1 MTVRKRKRKN
11 KLRGSRTFG
20 TGNTKH
26 KRGSGCRGGKGRAGS
41 HKHKYSKYYD
51 TFGVTLR
58 LKPRKLKGN
67 EMNLWQVDENI
78 EGWLSGKMIE
88 KSGDAYVIDCKK
100 LGIRKILSKGN
111 LARKVILRNA
121 QLSEKAREKIIASK
135 GIIEEAG
142 EKKEKGEK

>member
-26 KRGSGCRGGKGRAGS
+26 KRGSGCKGGKGRAGS

-51 TFGVTLR
+51 TFGVTVR
-58 LKPRKLKGN
+58 LKPGKREGI
-67 EMNLWQVDENI
+67 EMNLQQI
-78 EGWLSGKMIE
+78 EQNMDKWLSGKLIE
-88 KSGDAYVIDCKK
+88 KSSDAYIIDCKK
-100 LGIRKILSKGN
+100 LGIRKILSRGN
-111 LARKVILRNA
+111 LAKKVILRNA
-121 QLSEKAREKIIASK
+121 QLSEKAREKILASK

-142 EKKEKGEK
+142 EKKEKNEK

>member
-26 KRGSGCRGGKGRAGS
+26 KRGSGCKGGKGRAGS

-51 TFGVTLR
+51 TFGVTVR
-58 LKPRKLKGN
+58 LKPGKLEGR
-67 EMNLWQVDENI
+67 EMNLWQIGENI
-78 EGWLSGKMIE
+78 EGWLSSKMIE
-88 KSGDAYVIDCKK
+88 KSGDTYVIDCRK

-111 LARKVILRNA
+111 LAHKIILRNA
-121 QLSEKAREKIIASK
+121 QLSEKAREKILASK
-135 GIIEEAG
+135 GSIEEAD
-142 EKKEKGEK
+142 EKKEKSEK